1 MIDLKKMK
9 LFSYIFIMI
18 TLILFSVKE
27 SKSQQIITID
37 QAINTAI
44 EQNLDLSSI
53 QNNLTIQE
61 EYIRR
66 SKGSLLPGLTLN
78 GRWTKNNTYS
88 NGGIVFQNGV
98 PISVPNESRWGD
110 DFQIGLS
117 SNVTLFDGFA
127 NHRLVDLD
135 EQGLNT
141 YRLQFEKQKSDIVIN
156 VNQAFYEVLKNEQI
170 VLTNEQNL
178 ATSRAQL
185 ELVRE
190 YFNVGKR
197 TLADIYRQDVQVAQD
212 ELALQ
217 RAINLLEKSK
227 VDLLSLLN
235 DDVNKEIDA
244 ESAGINVN
252 LSEQDLQRIVAENS
266 NLDLL
271 VRKGIEDRYDY
282 KGGLNQIELNKIR
295 LDIANKNLYFPI
307 VSGFASYNLNG
318 QAIDDIANTRTA
330 SFGISLSYP
339 IFQGFSKDVERQ
351 IAEVNIKQ
359 KELDLSKLELQIRT
373 EIKKSILDLENAY
386 NQVVILDRNIR
397 SAEQDKLLSEENY
410 RLGLGTLLDVQTA
423 TTRLNNLLIDK
434 INATYNFLISKRLI
448 DYYSGQIK
456 Y

>member
-1 MIDLKKMK
+1 MK

>member
-1 MIDLKKMK
+1 
-9 LFSYIFIMI
+9 MI